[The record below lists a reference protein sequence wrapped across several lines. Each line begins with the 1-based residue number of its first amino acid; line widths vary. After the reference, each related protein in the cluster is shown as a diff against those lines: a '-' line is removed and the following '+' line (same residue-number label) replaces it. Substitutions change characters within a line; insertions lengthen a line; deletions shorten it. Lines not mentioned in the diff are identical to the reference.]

1 MVQFLLVRH
10 AINEWVKTGKLAGWT
25 PGVHLNDDGR
35 KQAEALG
42 ERLSTEKITA
52 IYSSPLE
59 RTMETAEAIAK
70 HHPDLTVQQ
79 ESGIGEVRYGKW
91 EGKKIKKLAKKKK
104 WQIVQHV
111 PSRMTFPKGES
122 MRGTQMRAVDTIENL
137 YAQYKDDENAVI
149 VLVFHADL
157 IKMVVAHYLGVHLDL
172 FQRIVISPASIT
184 RLLLDDGRPFLAT
197 VNDTSHNPPLPKP
210 EPDEEADED
219 TGDEVEDDDDLNDE
233 EDEN

>member
-25 PGVHLNDDGR
+25 PGVHLNEDGQ

-42 ERLSTEKITA
+42 ARLSTEKLTA
-52 IYSSPLE
+52 IYASPLE
-59 RTMETAEAIAK
+59 RTMETAEAIVK
-70 HHPDLTVQQ
+70 HHEGLTIQQ
-79 ESGIGEVRYGKW
+79 EEGIGEVKYGKW

-111 PSRMTFPKGES
+111 PSRMTFPEGES
-122 MRGTQMRAVDTIENL
+122 MRGTQMRAVDTIEAL
-137 YAQYKDDENAVI
+137 YQHYQADKEAKV

-157 IKMVVAHYLGVHLDL
+157 IKMVVAYYLGVHLDL

-184 RLLLDDGRPFLAT
+184 RLQLNEGRPFLVT
-197 VNDTSHNPPLPKP
+197 INDTAHNPPLPKP
-210 EPDEEADED
+210 EPDAS
-219 TGDEVEDDDDLNDE
+219 EDDDEEDVDDDNESDE
-233 EDEN
+233 EDEE

>member
-25 PGVHLNDDGR
+25 PGVHLNEDGK

-42 ERLSTEKITA
+42 QRLSKEKLTA

-59 RTMETAEAIAK
+59 RTMETAAAIAQ
-70 HHPDLTVQQ
+70 HHPNLTVI
-79 ESGIGEVRYGKW
+79 EAEGIGEVRYGKW

-104 WQIVQHV
+104 WQVVQHV

-122 MRGTQMRAVDTIENL
+122 MRGTQMRAVDTIEQL
-137 YAQYKDDENAVI
+137 YAQYKDDKAAKV

-184 RLLLDDGRPFLAT
+184 RLLLDEGRPFLAT
-197 VNDTSHNPPLPKP
+197 VNDTSHNPPLPKAEP
-210 EPDEEADED
+210 EDDED
-219 TGDEVEDDDDLNDE
+219 TPGAHDDSDADDL
-233 EDEN
+233 EDEDED